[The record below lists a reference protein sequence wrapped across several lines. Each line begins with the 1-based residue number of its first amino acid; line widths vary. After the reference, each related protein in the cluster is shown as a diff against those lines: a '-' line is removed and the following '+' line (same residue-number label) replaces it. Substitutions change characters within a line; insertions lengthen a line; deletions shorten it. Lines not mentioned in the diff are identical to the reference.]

1 NFFDPLTGAL
11 EDINPATIKG
21 EVDETYGET
30 LAAVTTTV
38 REVLDDI
45 AGALEEQLGAMRE
58 EIQNLLDQIEETLG
72 GTAGRVEEVVERLEE
87 LVFVELLERLKR
99 LIDNLGLSFD
109 KELERVR
116 NAFDEMLAAI
126 PLGTSPGGASG
137 GVAA

>member
-1 NFFDPLTGAL
+1 MPHRPTVSA
-11 EDINPATIKG
+11 P
-21 EVDETYGET
+21 
-30 LAAVTTTV
+30 V

-45 AGALEEQLGAMRE
+45 AGALEEQLKAMRE
-58 EIQNLLDQIEETLG
+58 EVQNLLDQIEETLG
-72 GTAGRVEEVVERLEE
+72 NTAGRVKEVVKRLEE
-87 LVFVELLERLKR
+87 LVFIELLERLKR

-126 PLGTSPGGASG
+126 PLGSSSGGASG